1 MIQLKGISIGLL
13 VVLAL
18 LILQSLGGVFQIR
31 NYKEAVKRVHKLGN
45 VGIGQKRGSFLNGHV
60 VIIACDN
67 NGIITGAEDDPQGV
81 LIRCCVGVEG
91 PGKLTKALGI
101 DLSFNG
107 LDMLNTEGISLLK
120 GPMCPYETAPR
131 VGIGYASW
139 EDQMRPWRFIW
150 KGDNCCTR

>member
-67 NGIITGAEDDPQGV
+67 NGINTFLDKELIGTSIYEFLDITEQFSKKQFKKYKGYVRALEA
-81 LIRCCVGVEG
+81 LEARLT
-91 PGKLTKALGI
+91 GKELTREQEKY
-101 DLSFNG
+101 
-107 LDMLNTEGISLLK
+107 MEK
-120 GPMCPYETAPR
+120 KR
-131 VGIGYASW
+131 
-139 EDQMRPWRFIW
+139 
-150 KGDNCCTR
+150 KH